1 MLYYINRSK
10 ARQDG
15 HTVILCR
22 ITVDGASTVMATGEE
37 CTPEEWNVKQSETS
51 NRKLNLRLQMLHA
64 HRYSWIGMPWEEYYA
79 VFNTQI
85 YKITPYYTMN

>member
-1 MLYYINRSK
+1 MLCDNALK
-10 ARQDG
+10 G
-15 HTVILCR
+15 V
-22 ITVDGASTVMATGEE
+22 
-37 CTPEEWNVKQSETS
+37 
-51 NRKLNLRLQMLHA
+51 RLQMLHA